1 MRQNKSAITAKHLRV
16 FGFGA
21 AIAVTWILC
30 RSCIA
35 AEGAS
40 SKSSGAK
47 ESDRSIMV
55 AGKAYRVSPGEA
67 PHTWEVRWGNETML
81 WQPRPWMEDS
91 YKEQGPKLL
100 MQWTKPGLPY
110 PWELPI
116 EKRHQLSASEYMDHC
131 STTMVAAP
139 GNTNEWDNYKV
150 VIYRP
155 DGSVRETGEGLE
167 FDSNFYGGANS
178 EYSPSG
184 LAGKL
189 RELYV
194 WESVGP
200 EEVRGQG
207 GVTTIWEDSAR
218 APQDTLYLPTV
229 QKVRRLAGAV
239 SKQYFPG
246 SLYRYEDVSHARAL
260 PELNY
265 KVVGFELSKP
275 DPKWRGYGPN
285 DLPNVK
291 RLDPQG
297 EVNVVLEITPKP
309 GISWWYSKRYYHCG
323 LFTMTFEWS
332 EEYDAK
338 GQLIRKLTHNE
349 VNGDAPQVHMAGPR
363 GPAAPSWMLLWGAD
377 FVQDY
382 LGGFIMDG
390 WVVNGGFNAP
400 TSPAIF
406 QEPTL
411 YSQPQTLGVWLNR

>member
-167 FDSNFYGGANS
+167 F
-178 EYSPSG
+178 
-184 LAGKL
+184 
-189 RELYV
+189 EL
-194 WESVGP
+194 E
-200 EEVRGQG
+200 
-207 GVTTIWEDSAR
+207 
-218 APQDTLYLPTV
+218 
-229 QKVRRLAGAV
+229 
-239 SKQYFPG
+239 F
-246 SLYRYEDVSHARAL
+246 
-260 PELNY
+260 
-265 KVVGFELSKP
+265 
-275 DPKWRGYGPN
+275 
-285 DLPNVK
+285 
-291 RLDPQG
+291 
-297 EVNVVLEITPKP
+297 
-309 GISWWYSKRYYHCG
+309 
-323 LFTMTFEWS
+323 
-332 EEYDAK
+332 
-338 GQLIRKLTHNE
+338 
-349 VNGDAPQVHMAGPR
+349 
-363 GPAAPSWMLLWGAD
+363 LWGCQ
-377 FVQDY
+377 FRV
-382 LGGFIMDG
+382 F
-390 WVVNGGFNAP
+390 
-400 TSPAIF
+400 
-406 QEPTL
+406 TL
-411 YSQPQTLGVWLNR
+411 RFGRKTA

>member
-1 MRQNKSAITAKHLRV
+1 MRPNKCSIAKHITLLGLGV
-16 FGFGA
+16 
-21 AIAVTWILC
+21 AIAMTWMFSAYC
-30 RSCIA
+30 FA

-40 SKSSGAK
+40 SKSGDVTESGK
-47 ESDRSIMV
+47 SIMV
-55 AGKAYRVSPGEA
+55 AGKAYRVSPGET
-67 PHTWEVRWGNETML
+67 PHTWVVRWGNETML
-81 WQPRPWMEDS
+81 WQPKPWMEDS
-91 YKEQGPKLL
+91 YKEQGPNIL

-110 PWELPI
+110 PWELAI
-116 EKRHQLSASEYMDHC
+116 DKRHQMSANEYMDHC

-178 EYSPSG
+178 EYLPSG
-184 LAGKL
+184 AAGKL

-246 SLYRYEDVSHARAL
+246 SLYRYEDVSHSRAL

-323 LFTMTFEWS
+323 LFTMTFQWS
-332 EEYDAK
+332 EEYDEK
-338 GQLIRKLTHNE
+338 GQLIRKLTHNV
-349 VNGDAPQVHMAGPR
+349 VNGDAPQVHMGGPR
-363 GPAAPSWMLLWGAD
+363 GPRAPSWMLLWGAD

>member
-1 MRQNKSAITAKHLRV
+1 MRPNKC
-16 FGFGA
+16 
-21 AIAVTWILC
+21 AIANHITVLGLGVAIGMTLMLSTHC
-30 RSCIA
+30 FA

-40 SKSSGAK
+40 SKSGGVTENGK
-47 ESDRSIMV
+47 SIMV
-55 AGKAYRVSPGEA
+55 AGKAYSVSPGET
-67 PHTWEVRWGNETML
+67 PQTRVVRWGNETML
-81 WQPRPWMEDS
+81 WQPKPWMEDT
-91 YKEQGPKLL
+91 YREQGPNIL

-116 EKRHQLSASEYMDHC
+116 DKRHQMSANEYMNHC

-178 EYSPSG
+178 EYLPSG
-184 LAGKL
+184 AAGNL

-246 SLYRYEDVSHARAL
+246 SLYRYEDVSHSRAL

-265 KVVGFELSKP
+265 KVLGFELSKP
-275 DPKWRGYGPN
+275 DPKWRGYGTN
-285 DLPNVK
+285 
-291 RLDPQG
+291 
-297 EVNVVLEITPKP
+297 
-309 GISWWYSKRYYHCG
+309 
-323 LFTMTFEWS
+323 
-332 EEYDAK
+332 
-338 GQLIRKLTHNE
+338 
-349 VNGDAPQVHMAGPR
+349 
-363 GPAAPSWMLLWGAD
+363 
-377 FVQDY
+377 
-382 LGGFIMDG
+382 
-390 WVVNGGFNAP
+390 
-400 TSPAIF
+400 
-406 QEPTL
+406 
-411 YSQPQTLGVWLNR
+411 